1 MEEQSGTGNITL
13 SPIRVS
19 SDDRFL
25 RHKTT
30 RRQLYDQQYEQAL
43 RQGCLDVLFLNER
56 GEVTEGAISNVFIE
70 KDGRWFTPPLACGLL
85 PGIYR
90 RHLLETKPA
99 EEKMLRIEDLTSADA
114 VYICNAVRGCRRVHV
129 SGIPRDEG

>member
-1 MEEQSGTGNITL
+1 
-13 SPIRVS
+13 
-19 SDDRFL
+19 L

-30 RRQLYDQQYEQAL
+30 RRQLYDRQYAEAR
-43 RQGCLDVLFLNER
+43 RQGFDEVLFLNER

-99 EEKMLRIEDLTSADA
+99 REKILHLQDLAAADA
-114 VYICNAVRGCRRVHV
+114 VYICNAVRGCREVRIVQQ
-129 SGIPRDEG
+129 